1 MKELLTLRCPS
12 EYGYWQASAI
22 LSDKRFP
29 IVKRKLPRRL
39 DPAPVRSAFMDA
51 TPPPDQNLRILQI
64 YNIYRLALSAI
75 LLATFLTNPI
85 STQLGN
91 LVPSLFLQTALV
103 YTSFSLTVLLV
114 FRRTT
119 HRELPQRLLSA
130 LFIGDILALTLLSH
144 ASSGVES
151 GLALLHLVTVAAGSL
166 LLRKRMSTFLAAIAS
181 IAIIFSEAYLNLRMS
196 VPANQYIQA
205 GLLGALL
212 LAASL
217 YLESLAER
225 MRLSAQLA
233 AEQASSIL
241 NLEQLNQL
249 IIKRMRSGILVVDA
263 AGTVLTAND
272 AAHRMLHHAGVP
284 GDAGP
289 AAGLPAVLRKQL
301 ELWRQNPGRRL
312 PTFAFS
318 KSSPQMQANFAFLTP
333 SSESSILIFLE
344 DSSQMIQRV
353 RQMKLASL
361 GRLTASI
368 AHEIRNPLG
377 AISHASQ
384 LLDEAPALAPSEKRL
399 IEIILNHCA
408 RVNHI
413 IEDVL
418 QMSRQRQE
426 ASERVNLK
434 DWLAHFVENYR
445 TTHQLNGPIT
455 IAVTQP
461 DTEVRVIIT
470 QLEQILNNLFEN
482 GLRYSAQSTGFT
494 TLTLEAGMT
503 GPQEFQVPYLNVIDD
518 GPGVDPQTE
527 EHLFEPFHTTENA
540 GTGLGLYISK
550 ELCEANQAQLSY
562 RRTESGKSCFS
573 IHFPHPDR
581 NMD

>member
-1 MKELLTLRCPS
+1 ME
-12 EYGYWQASAI
+12 
-22 LSDKRFP
+22 
-29 IVKRKLPRRL
+29 
-39 DPAPVRSAFMDA
+39 A
-51 TPPPDQNLRILQI
+51 TPPSDQNIRILQI

-91 LVPSLFLQTALV
+91 LIPTVFLQTALI
-103 YTSFSLTVLLV
+103 YTAFSLLVLVL
-114 FRRTT
+114 FRG
-119 HRELPQRLLSA
+119 REHNVAQQQLLST
-130 LFIGDILALTLLSH
+130 LFIGDILALTLLGHS
-144 ASSGVES
+144 SSGVES
-151 GLALLHLVTVAAGSL
+151 GLALLLLVTIAAASL
-166 LLRKRMSTFLAAIAS
+166 LLRKRMSTFLAAIATL
-181 IAIIFSEAYLNLRMS
+181 AIIFSEVYLNLRMR

-225 MRLSAQLA
+225 MRLSAQLT
-233 AEQASSIL
+233 AEQASSIV

-249 IIKRMRSGILVVDA
+249 IIKRLRTGILVVDA
-263 AGTVLTAND
+263 TQKILTAND
-272 AAHRMLHHAGVP
+272 AALGMLRHAASEKSDDDTSVES
-284 GDAGP
+284 
-289 AAGLPAVLRKQL
+289 AVLPKVLSKQL
-301 ELWRQNPGRRL
+301 ALWRQNQSRRL
-312 PTFAFS
+312 PTFGFS
-318 KSSPQMQANFAFLTP
+318 KSSPQIQASFAFLTP
-333 SSESSILIFLE
+333 SSESSVLIFLE
-344 DSSQMIQRV
+344 DNSQIIQRV

-377 AISHASQ
+377 AISHAGQ
-384 LLDEAPALAPSEKRL
+384 LLDEAPALAPAEKRL

-418 QMSRQRQE
+418 LMSRQRQE
-426 ASERVNLK
+426 ASERIRLL
-434 DWLAHFVENYR
+434 DWLDHFVESYQA
-445 TTHQLNGPIT
+445 THSLNGTIT
-455 IAVTQP
+455 ISVHP
-461 DTEVRVIIT
+461 PETEVQVIVS

-482 GLRYSAQSTGFT
+482 GLRYSAMRTGRT
-494 TLTLEAGMT
+494 SLTLEGGLT
-503 GPQEFQVPYLNVIDD
+503 GPLDSQVPFLNVIDD
-518 GPGVDPQTE
+518 GPGVDPATE
-527 EHLFEPFHTTENA
+527 EHLFEPFHTTENS

-562 RRTESGKSCFS
+562 RRTDSGKSCFS